1 MKKYVKEIGKGE
13 SDGDSEFSDY
23 ADVSETD
30 STDSKDDSWV
40 HVVDE
45 KQFRQEN
52 KEKKAL
58 SDQGQ
63 LAATFGT
70 AINKPAPPIRK
81 YSLNLMGAP
90 ILTSKTSTNS
100 KLGEKKLTES
110 KNSREVL
117 ARIKEDVILL
127 AKQFIS
133 SKGPFQS
140 KVTAGLFAGQYNRPY
155 RDFLEVFRKFETRE
169 HDSALAF
176 QFLSAVQKLEK
187 RGDLVKKLRQY
198 IAVSNCFK
206 LVHSVEA
213 KSMR

>member
-1 MKKYVKEIGKGE
+1 MKKGVKEIDKGE

-52 KEKKAL
+52 KEEKAL
-58 SDQGQ
+58 SDQSQ
-63 LAATFGT
+63 PT
-70 AINKPAPPIRK
+70 AINKPEPPTRK

-206 LVHSVEA
+206 PVHSVEA